1 MSYRG
6 RGFTL
11 IELMVVLGV
20 VSVLA
25 VMIVPRFEG
34 TYRRSLLRA
43 TARELAAAVD
53 LASSRAAMT
62 TRVHRLRVDPQ
73 SGEWAIEER
82 VPGGRF
88 EPVSSLPRATG
99 RLEAGIRIRVE
110 ATAGAPVLPASSG
123 PREAPASSASSPSAP
138 GGPGA
143 SGAMERAS
151 SRETPRPKSSPG
163 GPGERPAPG
172 DARAP
177 VEPGFEHAVSF
188 KPDGTSDGGE
198 LILEVEDGA
207 RIALRIHP
215 STARVRIVDLGRDIE
230 NGPQPPGGPNP

>member
-1 MSYRG
+1 MSQRG

-62 TRVHRLRVDPQ
+62 ARVHRLRADPL

-82 VPGGRF
+82 VQGGRF
-88 EPVSSLPRATG
+88 EPVSSVPRSAG

-110 ATAGAPVLPASSG
+110 GTTGAPVLAAPG
-123 PREAPASSASSPSAP
+123 PREAAASSPAASGAP
-138 GGPGA
+138 GAGA
-143 SGAMERAS
+143 TGAMERTS
-151 SRETPRPKSSPG
+151 SREPPRPEASPG
-163 GPGERPAPG
+163 GRAPRQG
-172 DARAP
+172 LEDARAP
-177 VEPGFEHAVSF
+177 VEPGSEHAVSF
-188 KPDGTSDGGE
+188 RPDGTSDGGE

-207 RIALRIHP
+207 RMALRIHP

-230 NGPQPPGGPNP
+230 NGPEPLRSPNP

>member
-1 MSYRG
+1 MSRRV

-53 LASSRAAMT
+53 LASSRAAT
-62 TRVHRLRVDPQ
+62 TVRLHRLRVDPA

-82 VPGGRF
+82 MPGGRF
-88 EPVSSLPRATG
+88 ELVSSVPRTSG
-99 RLEAGIRIRVE
+99 RLEAGIRVRVE
-110 ATAGAPVLPASSG
+110 SGVGAPLLLAGG
-123 PREAPASSASSPSAP
+123 PGDAP
-138 GGPGA
+138 GGSTGSSAAPAAPAPVERPQTAGTREPAGRGA
-143 SGAMERAS
+143 
-151 SRETPRPKSSPG
+151 SSPG
-163 GPGERPAPG
+163 GSAGRAAPH

-177 VEPGFEHAVSF
+177 GNDGFEPAVSF
-188 KPDGTSDGGE
+188 RPDGTSEGGE
-198 LILEVEDGA
+198 LIFEVEDGA
-207 RIALRIHP
+207 RMALRIHP
-215 STARVRIVDLGRDIE
+215 STGRVRIIDLGRE
-230 NGPQPPGGPNP
+230 VGPGSEPPRSPMP